1 MEHFSRKYFQAHK
14 PAAKQD
20 SAEGHAVR
28 LVYLCTAM
36 ADVAA
41 STQDQSML
49 DACRKIWRNIVDRRM
64 YSPAEDALREDP
76 VRLNFIPYY
85 TWANRG
91 SNEMSVWVR
100 SL

>member
-49 DACRKIWRNIVDRRM
+49 DACRDLSYSYDCGMCAEIVSLRPLAR
-64 YSPAEDALREDP
+64 AE
-76 VRLNFIPYY
+76 
-85 TWANRG
+85 
-91 SNEMSVWVR
+91 
-100 SL
+100 